1 MCKNWRKVVSWKES
15 KEKKKNCTRMV
26 EALYRWMRWITHQ
39 QKYYDKFVEPI
50 VALEMKKKMWE
61 EEGNSGRIIKKN
73 NGKQTYEKKQ

>member
-1 MCKNWRKVVSWKES
+1 
-15 KEKKKNCTRMV
+15 MV